1 MPYSV
6 LDPRERRDW
15 LRLLLSENV
24 GPITFHQLIRRYGT
38 AGDALRALPEL
49 SGRGGLKRPIRICP
63 EAEAEAHVESMET
76 MGARLVSIDEKEY
89 PALLRHIDSA
99 PPLLCLKG
107 DIAVSQRPIVAIVG
121 SRNASALGCKFARQ
135 LAAEVGTAGFTVAS
149 GHARGIDTAAHQ
161 AALPTGT
168 VAVLAGGM
176 DIVYPPENAELQ
188 AAIGERGMLMTEC
201 MPGTTPTEKH
211 FPRRNRLISGISY
224 GVVVVEAA
232 LRSGSLITARFALEQ
247 GREVF
252 AVPGSPLDPRAEGAN
267 RLLRD
272 GAGLVRS
279 AADVLEVLT
288 PIVRSRNEVSDGGIG
303 EDEPLPPLDDRT
315 GTGDNLHSRIVSL
328 LGPSPVGIDDLIR
341 ESRSPP
347 GAVLSVLLELELAG
361 RLARHPRGAVSLV

>member
-1 MPYSV
+1 M
-6 LDPRERRDW
+6 
-15 LRLLLSENV
+15 
-24 GPITFHQLIRRYGT
+24 LI
-38 AGDALRALPEL
+38 
-49 SGRGGLKRPIRICP
+49 
-63 EAEAEAHVESMET
+63 
-76 MGARLVSIDEKEY
+76 
-89 PALLRHIDSA
+89 
-99 PPLLCLKG
+99 
-107 DIAVSQRPIVAIVG
+107 
-121 SRNASALGCKFARQ
+121 
-135 LAAEVGTAGFTVAS
+135 
-149 GHARGIDTAAHQ
+149 
-161 AALPTGT
+161 
-168 VAVLAGGM
+168 
-176 DIVYPPENAELQ
+176 
-188 AAIGERGMLMTEC
+188 TEC
-201 MPGTTPTEKH
+201 MPGTIPTEKH

-224 GVVVVEAA
+224 GVIVVEAA

-288 PIVRSRNEVSDGGIG
+288 SIVRSRDEVSDGGIE
-303 EDEPLPPLDDRT
+303 EDEPLPASDDRT
-315 GTGDNLHSRIVSL
+315 GTGDDLHSRIVSL

>member
-1 MPYSV
+1 V
-6 LDPRERRDW
+6 LDPAQRRDW

-24 GPITFHQLIRRYGT
+24 GAITFHQLIRRFGT
-38 AGDALRALPEL
+38 ARDALRALPDL
-49 SGRGGLKRPIRICP
+49 AGRGGLKRPIRICP
-63 EAEAEAHVESMET
+63 ETEAEGHIKRLESI
-76 MGARLVSIDEKEY
+76 GARLVGIGEDDY

-107 DIAVSQRPIVAIVG
+107 DFEVLRRPIVAIVG
-121 SRNASALGCKFARQ
+121 SRNASALGRKFARQ
-135 LAAEVGTAGFTVAS
+135 LAAELGAAGFTVAS

-168 VAVLAGGM
+168 VAALAGGM
-176 DIVYPPENAELQ
+176 DVVYPPENAELHD
-188 AAIGERGMLMTEC
+188 AIAERGMLMTEC

-232 LRSGSLITARFALEQ
+232 LRSGSLITARFALDQ

-252 AVPGSPLDPRAEGAN
+252 AVPGSPLDPRAEGTN

-279 AADVLEVLT
+279 ASDILEVLM
-288 PIVRSRNEVSDGGIG
+288 PIVQARDTVANGELREDG
-303 EDEPLPPLDDRT
+303 PPPPAEQRTPGGDD
-315 GTGDNLHSRIVSL
+315 LHRVILSL
-328 LGPSPVGIDDLIR
+328 LGSSPVGVDDLIR
-341 ESRSPP
+341 ESHSSPGP
-347 GAVLSVLLELELAG
+347 VLSVLLELELAG
-361 RLARHPRGAVSLV
+361 RLVRHPRGAVSLL

>member
-1 MPYSV
+1 MPSAA
-6 LDPRERRDW
+6 LDPAERRDW

-24 GPITFHQLIRRYGT
+24 GAITFHQLIRRYGT
-38 AGDALRALPEL
+38 ARAALHALPEL
-49 SGRGGLKRPIRICP
+49 AGRGGLKRPIRIC
-63 EAEAEAHVESMET
+63 AEAEADDHIARIDSI
-76 MGARLVSIDEKEY
+76 GARLVDIGEPDY

-107 DIAVSQRPIVAIVG
+107 DLAVLKRPIVAIVG
-121 SRNASALGCKFARQ
+121 SRNASALGRKFARQ
-135 LAAEVGTAGFTVAS
+135 LAAELGAAGFTVAS

-161 AALPTGT
+161 GALPTGT

-188 AAIGERGMLMTEC
+188 AGIAERGVLMTEC
-201 MPGTTPTEKH
+201 MPGTVPTEKH

-232 LRSGSLITARFALEQ
+232 LRSGSLITARCALDQ

-272 GAGLVRS
+272 GAGLVRNG
-279 AADVLEVLT
+279 ADVLEVLT
-288 PIVRSRNEVSDGGIG
+288 PIVETRGAAPNGSLREDGA
-303 EDEPLPPLDDRT
+303 PPDSDDRT
-315 GTGDNLHSRIVSL
+315 LGGDDLHSRIVAL
-328 LGPSPVGIDDLIR
+328 LGPSPVAVDDLIR
-341 ESRSPP
+341 ESQSAAGP
-347 GAVLSVLLELELAG
+347 VLSVLLELEMAG
-361 RLARHPRGAVSLV
+361 RLTRHPQGTVSLL